1 MCAYAERRIYD
12 QEYRADLRAGA
23 EDLKY
28 DPPPLPQFNKVVQ
41 DEPGRRR
48 RMTDQEA
55 QGLAAMRRLQA
66 KPFPKAAG
74 DGF

>member
-1 MCAYAERRIYD
+1 MCAFAERRIYD

-28 DPPPLPQFNKVVQ
+28 EPPQLPEFNRPVQ
-41 DEPGRRR
+41 DLPGRRR
-48 RMTDQEA
+48 RMTDREA

-74 DGF
+74 EAF